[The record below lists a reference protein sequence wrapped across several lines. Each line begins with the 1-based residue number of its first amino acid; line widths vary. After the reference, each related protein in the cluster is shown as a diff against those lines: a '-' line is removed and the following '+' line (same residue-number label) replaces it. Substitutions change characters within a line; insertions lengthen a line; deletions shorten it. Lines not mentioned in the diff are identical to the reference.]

1 MDKVGNGTISFPE
14 FVTMMARRR
23 KDEDTEEV
31 VKHTFRLFGWHWIDN
46 NGYISAAEL
55 RWVVFC
61 KKKLLK
67 TLFSHVFFS
76 DTCID
81 VANLGERLS
90 DLDIDEMIR
99 EADIDG
105 DGQVDCEKFVK
116 LMMSKFPTMTLYK
129 C

>member
-1 MDKVGNGTISFPE
+1 MGSFPE

-23 KDEDTEEV
+23 KDANTEEV
-31 VKHTFRLFGWHWIDN
+31 VRHTFRLFGWHWIDS

-55 RWVVFC
+55 R
-61 KKKLLK
+61 
-67 TLFSHVFFS
+67 HVFFS

-99 EADIDG
+99 GADIDG

-116 LMMSKFPTMTLYK
+116 LMMSKFPTMTL
-129 C
+129 

>member
-1 MDKVGNGTISFPE
+1 MTSKTN
-14 FVTMMARRR
+14 
-23 KDEDTEEV
+23 
-31 VKHTFRLFGWHWIDN
+31 
-46 NGYISAAEL
+46 
-55 RWVVFC
+55 
-61 KKKLLK
+61 LK
-67 TLFSHVFFS
+67 STFSHVFFS

-99 EADIDG
+99 EADIGG